1 VTVLEVIKRSTEY
14 LESKG
19 VDSPRL
25 QTELLLAHVLKIP
38 RLKLYLDFERRLSDV
53 ELDTLRQLVKR
64 RGERE
69 PLQYILGT
77 TSFCGIEIMVTPA
90 VLIPRPETELLVE
103 QAWSFL
109 ASRRSPAATIL
120 DFGTGSGCIAVAI
133 AHKFPSCEVHA
144 MDASDDALSVARGN
158 AERTGARVA
167 FHRGQTIDDLK
178 TPETFDLIVSNPP
191 YIPEAEIVT
200 LQPEVRDHEPRL
212 ALSGGT
218 DGLAFYR
225 LIASQARTRLT
236 PGGRIMVE
244 LGHDQEQS
252 ARAVFERES
261 WEVER
266 LIADYA
272 GTPRILIARHRK

>member
-25 QTELLLAHVLKIP
+25 QTELLLAQVLKIP
-38 RLKLYLDFERRLSDV
+38 RLKLYLDFERQLSAQ

-77 TSFCGIEIMVTPA
+77 TSFCGIKIAVTPA

-103 QAWSFL
+103 QAWNFL
-109 ASRRSPAATIL
+109 ASQPSSPAKVL

-144 MDASDDALSVARGN
+144 IDASEDALSVARGN
-158 AERTGARVA
+158 AERAITRVV
-167 FHRGQTIDDLK
+167 FHHGRSIDDLGA
-178 TPETFDLIVSNPP
+178 PETFDLIVSNPP
-191 YIPEAEIVT
+191 YIPEAEIGT

-212 ALSGGT
+212 ALSGGA
-218 DGLAFYR
+218 DGLHFYR
-225 LIASQARTRLT
+225 LIASQARIRVT
-236 PGGRIMVE
+236 PEGRIMVE
-244 LGHDQEQS
+244 LGHDQEQG
-252 ARAVFERES
+252 ARTVFERES

-266 LIADYA
+266 IAADYA